1 MVETKEKYHVETCD
15 KCESTIRDTKYPWY
29 SYYSPKG
36 EATTILF
43 RYCDESKKE
52 IQKLYAIPEDFFGKA
67 SNDVEE
73 LENKI
78 QYSESR
84 KEAMK

>member
-1 MVETKEKYHVETCD
+1 MVETCD

-36 EATTILF
+36 DAMTILF
-43 RYCDESKKE
+43 RYCNESKKE
-52 IQKLYAIPEDFFGKA
+52 IQKLYGVSEDFFRKA
-67 SNDVEE
+67 SNDKEE
-73 LENKI
+73 KENKI

-84 KEAMK
+84 KEAMKWKQNGYW